1 VHRVIEEIND
11 SNAWRDGE
19 FAKFKVN
26 ALEVEDGL
34 WFRMCVPMIYA
45 HWEGYV
51 SSSLKILI
59 EHLNKLNLTPSDI
72 PSKLVVIGLGDTYK
86 TLSGKQSFEQRIK
99 FTNTFKELFE
109 KVIKFN
115 KKIDTKSNL
124 RSNVLEEL
132 CTMFDFDFSKFKHC
146 TSVIDRLVNVRNSIA
161 HGENSFV
168 ITADNIQL
176 YIDNV
181 NTAMDLFLN
190 EINNFL
196 SEEKYLL
203 NKNI

>member
-1 VHRVIEEIND
+1 MHRVIEEIND
-11 SNAWRDGE
+11 SNVWRDGE

-26 ALEVEDGL
+26 ALEIEDSL

-59 EHLNKLNLTPSDI
+59 DHLNKLNLTPSDI
-72 PSKLVVIGLGDTYK
+72 SSKLVVIGLGDTYK

-99 FTNTFKELFE
+99 FTNNFKELFE

-115 KKIDTKSNL
+115 KKVDTKSNL
-124 RSNVLEEL
+124 RSSVLEEL
-132 CTMFDFDFSKFKHC
+132 CTMFDFDYSKFKDC

-161 HGENSFV
+161 HGENSYV
-168 ITADNIQL
+168 LTADNIQL